1 MITTLIILSVM
12 KSKLYFL
19 YHHFSTFLEYHSQE
33 VITLLGAVKSR
44 FVFFYQYILSYNPNF
59 CVSYILKGLQLECG
73 KTAFCYSPFR
83 VIHYNF
89 VSIALEDVFYDVVD
103 YDEWNDTNY

>member
-1 MITTLIILSVM
+1 MSTIERALIFELVP
-12 KSKLYFL
+12 
-19 YHHFSTFLEYHSQE
+19 
-33 VITLLGAVKSR
+33 V
-44 FVFFYQYILSYNPNF
+44 
-59 CVSYILKGLQLECG
+59 
-73 KTAFCYSPFR
+73 R